1 MAKAK
6 ARITPKNRD
15 AARKANRTKVSRGT
29 RRNVA
34 KAKRASRG

>member
-1 MAKAK
+1 MANAT
-6 ARITPKNRD
+6 ARIVPKNKTATRKI
-15 AARKANRTKVSRGT
+15 AATKFSKGT